1 MRWFIGSV
9 LSLVLL
15 LALGCKGKSD
25 SQPAQSQSGTSAT
38 VSSPSNEPAQLAYRR
53 LDLAAAQELSQA
65 FGKTP
70 QQKEAAA
77 KIYAGQRWRFY
88 GHVQSLYAGEA
99 NRFNELTLLL
109 IADNQTL
116 LVRIAT
122 KEEKSK
128 IQIRDNYL
136 FEATVENFADG
147 EDHIFKDA
155 HVIWDRSEEVAGQWQ
170 VMAINAAGE
179 EVPADKVNNLKLQY
193 TFAAGKLTIQQGD
206 KPIRTCNITF
216 PASTSPRQLLLQQE
230 PPIKAIYELSGNT
243 LKLCITTDENPG
255 DSFPTTFA
263 GQPSPRR
270 DLLTLTRIE
279 NSAGVITRH
288 SPTASPASQENRTVW
303 HYVNAPLLFPNQT
316 VTEGIFR
323 KQGQMWMEERKGG
336 EAQDWIEK
344 ASTPEYVE
352 LGRPNGSFY
361 VRLYAD
367 RSTYRYGNETDFKPM
382 FPGKWE

>member
-1 MRWFIGSV
+1 MRWFIGSILSVV
-9 LSLVLL
+9 LILT
-15 LALGCKGKSD
+15 LGCTSKPEPQPTAQ
-25 SQPAQSQSGTSAT
+25 SQPAAGTSPVA
-38 VSSPSNEPAQLAYRR
+38 SEPVKLACRR

-70 QQKEAAA
+70 QEKEAASKA
-77 KIYAGQRWRFY
+77 YAGQRWRFY

-136 FEATVENFADG
+136 IEATVENFADG

-170 VMAINAAGE
+170 VIAINAAGQ
-179 EVPADKVNNLKLQY
+179 EVPTDKVSGLQLQY
-193 TFAAGKLTIQQGD
+193 TFAGGKLTIRQGD
-206 KPIRTCNITF
+206 KLVRTCDTTF
-216 PASTSPRQLLLQQE
+216 PANTSPRQLLMQQE

-255 DSFPTTFA
+255 DSFPSAFA
-263 GQPSPRR
+263 AQDSPRR
-270 DLLTLTRIE
+270 DLLTLTRVD
-279 NSAGVITRH
+279 NYAVATKTP
-288 SPTASPASQENRTVW
+288 SPTATSPSQANRTVW

-323 KQGQMWMEERKGG
+323 KQGEKWMEERKGG

-344 ASTPEYVE
+344 ASTTEYIE

-361 VRLYAD
+361 VRLYTD
-367 RSTYRYGNETDFKPM
+367 RSTYRYGNEPDFKPM
-382 FPGKWE
+382 FPGQWE